1 MTGTIVNAAAIAA
14 GGILGTTAGKLL
26 KAGTQKT
33 VMQALGLSV
42 TLLGLKMAWS
52 AREMLLVIG
61 SLVIGGVIGE
71 AIRIEDRLA
80 TLGKRLENLVGGGT
94 GDFARAFVRTTLLYC
109 VGAMAITGA
118 LEDGLGNNPTILY
131 AKALLDGVSAVIFAA
146 TMGLGVAFSS
156 LPVLAY
162 QGTITVTAAYLGT
175 VLSPEIINEVSATG
189 GILVIGIG
197 LNILE
202 LTRIRVGNLLPSV
215 AVVAGLLMLKSA
227 IL

>member
-14 GGILGTTAGKLL
+14 GGMLGASAGRLL
-26 KAGTQKT
+26 KDGTQKT
-33 VMQALGLSV
+33 VMHALGLSV
-42 TLLGLKMAWS
+42 TLLGVKMAWS
-52 AREMLLVIG
+52 TSEMLLVIG

-71 AIRIEDRLA
+71 ALRIEDRLV
-80 TLGKRLENLVGGGT
+80 TLGERLEHLAGRGQ
-94 GDFARAFVRTTLLYC
+94 GDFARGFVRATLLYC

-118 LEDGLGNNPTILY
+118 LEDGLGGNPSILY
-131 AKALLDGVSAVIFAA
+131 AKAVLDGVSAIIFAT

-156 LPVLAY
+156 LPVLIY
-162 QGTITVTAAYLGT
+162 QGAITVAAGSLGS
-175 VLSPEIINEVSATG
+175 VLSPDMINEISATG

-215 AVVAGLLMLKSA
+215 AVVPVLLYLKF
-227 IL
+227 LLT